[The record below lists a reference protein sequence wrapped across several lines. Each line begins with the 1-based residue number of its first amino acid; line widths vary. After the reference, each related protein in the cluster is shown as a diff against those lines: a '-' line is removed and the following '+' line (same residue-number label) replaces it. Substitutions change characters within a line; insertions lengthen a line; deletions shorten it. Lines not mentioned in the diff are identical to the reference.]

1 MIFHLVM
8 ALSTSP
14 DVVRVL
20 RRRNDKLEA
29 YPTEILTSWK
39 LIPRGRGYMWES
51 LLQILL
57 LLSLAMI
64 LGAVAE
70 WLHQSAIV
78 GYLIAG
84 TIAGP
89 SVLGLVSE
97 QQQVFYV
104 SQLGVAMLLFTIGL
118 EFSFERLLS
127 LGKAP
132 LLAGVS
138 QVVLTLLIGALVSAV
153 AGLSLS
159 ASVVIG
165 TMVAMSSTA
174 CVLRILA
181 DRAEVDS
188 PYGRISLSMLLV
200 QDAAVVPLMLVV
212 TLLTNGGT
220 LAHMLWQLDVT
231 LVSALVLIVV
241 LYVFFTH
248 VAPRLLRFA
257 TWRRNRD
264 LPILLA
270 LVMAMGAAWLAQRL
284 GLSPALGAFVAGVLL
299 GASPFAVQIRA
310 DVEPV
315 KTILV
320 TVFFAAVGMF
330 GDAVWFVQNLGLVT
344 AVVVAIVIGKALLT
358 FIAVRL
364 CRGQFQFAGATALCL
379 AQVGEFSFVLA
390 TIALGE
396 GAGNAILSETVF
408 RAMTSATIV
417 SLLITPYLIMAAPHA
432 DAWIHHVLR
441 RLSGA
446 PPDAPVTGPPGQRE
460 RAAARDMI
468 FILGFGPAGQRAAE
482 DLLAAHESQLVVID
496 INPDNTQV
504 AERYGLTAHIGD
516 ATQTE
521 ILEHAKIQRAH
532 LVIITIPT
540 PDISRRLVHLV
551 RHHAPRAMIF
561 ARSRYHMHRWQLAH
575 AGADVVVDEEDRVG
589 HELAARVLES
599 LNEPAVD

>member
-1 MIFHLVM
+1 
-8 ALSTSP
+8 
-14 DVVRVL
+14 
-20 RRRNDKLEA
+20 
-29 YPTEILTSWK
+29 
-39 LIPRGRGYMWES
+39 MWES

-104 SQLGVAMLLFTIGL
+104 SQLGVALLLFTIGL

-132 LLAGVS
+132 LLAGVI
-138 QVVLTLLIGALVSAV
+138 QVVLTLLIGALVSAA
-153 AGLSLS
+153 AGLSLA

-165 TMVAMSSTA
+165 AMVAMSSTA

-188 PYGRISLSMLLV
+188 PHGRISLSMLLV
-200 QDAAVVPLMLVV
+200 QDAAVVPLMLIV

-220 LAHMLWQLDVT
+220 LVHMLWQLDIA
-231 LVSALVLIVV
+231 LISALVLIVV
-241 LYVFFTH
+241 LYVFFTYL
-248 VAPRLLRFA
+248 APRLLRFA

-320 TVFFAAVGMF
+320 TVFFATVGMF
-330 GDAVWFVQNLGLVT
+330 GDAVWFVQHLGLVT
-344 AVVVAIVIGKALLT
+344 AVVVAIVVGKALLT
-358 FIAVRL
+358 FIAVRV
-364 CRGQFQFAGATALCL
+364 CRGQLQFAGATALCL
-379 AQVGEFSFVLA
+379 AQVGEFSFVIA

-396 GAGNAILSETVF
+396 DAASSILSETAF
-408 RAMTSATIV
+408 RVMTSATIV

-432 DAWIHHVLR
+432 DAWIQRWLR
-441 RLSGA
+441 RLSAA
-446 PPDAPVTGPPGQRE
+446 PPDAPVVVPSPEQRE
-460 RAAARDMI
+460 RAMTRDKI
-468 FILGFGPAGQRAAE
+468 FILGFGPAGQRVAE

-504 AERYGLTAHIGD
+504 AERYGLAAHIGD

-589 HELAARVLES
+589 HELAARVRES